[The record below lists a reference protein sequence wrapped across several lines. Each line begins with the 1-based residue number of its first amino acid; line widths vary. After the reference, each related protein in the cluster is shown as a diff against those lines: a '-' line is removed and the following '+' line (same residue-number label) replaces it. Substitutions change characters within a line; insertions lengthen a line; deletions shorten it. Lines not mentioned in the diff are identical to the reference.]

1 MRRIDP
7 LVVIQT
13 ITLHLCHGRVGMR
26 SSQAKKDQYSSVR
39 RMIGLPHVLVGDFPA
54 NFPRLLPSV
63 AGLVP
68 VSLERSLN
76 FGDALG
82 SGLRLHAF

>member
-7 LVVIQT
+7 PVVIQT
-13 ITLHLCHGRVGMR
+13 IALHLRDGRVGMR
-26 SSQAKKDQYSSVR
+26 SAQAEKDQYSGVR
-39 RMIGLPHVLVGDFPA
+39 RMVGLPHVLVGDFPA
-54 NFPRLLPSV
+54 NFPRFLPSV
-63 AGLVP
+63 AGLIS
-68 VSLERSLN
+68 VSFERSLD